1 MGACDSSKRPND
13 KTIKNNQFNSSNIFS
28 NPETPELPKLKR
40 RPRLYSQCVNYPRLN
55 LNINNNENSGNENI
69 DSTLI
74 TDKKNT
80 SLAFQRRQSMKY
92 CNEFKQNNQIHNN
105 NRLLIHLANS
115 LNRNIID
122 NNNFYSNYRPEF
134 VIDWRI
140 VKNEN
145 TNLYMWKNFGKIP
158 LTSELINS
166 IKNLSFEE
174 ISKCDSLYKK
184 RVYFFNYIKDYI
196 MNENNNIINKNQN
209 PILVINRNNILE
221 ESFNQFMTTKDLNLK
236 EPIQIHF
243 IDEIAHDAGGVFREW
258 YSCLYKQIFSEKNK
272 FFIENNNNSYIKGT
286 YLIYPKYNNMKI
298 DYYEFFGKLAAK
310 ALIDQVNIS
319 QILNR
324 TVLKYIRNEK
334 VELDDLKYY
343 DMELYK
349 SLKKINDTNNINS
362 NENYKEFKFIWNI
375 KDENKNIK
383 EIELIPGGNNIYL
396 NDENKNLF
404 IEKII
409 YIETLMNYEEQIQRI
424 KKGFLSFFGNEI
436 NIFKI
441 EEFDFE
447 LSGQRTIDI
456 EDWKKNTIYKGHYN
470 ENNNT
475 IKIFWEVLSNLS
487 QNDLFIF
494 YNFCTSS
501 NHVPLDGF
509 NSLKG
514 INNKIQ
520 KFTIEPKLNLILDES
535 GENKF
540 KLIEAKTC
548 FNRIFLPEYGTIEEM
563 RKAIDIIIGNDTQF
577 FGLE

>member
-1 MGACDSSKRPND
+1 M
-13 KTIKNNQFNSSNIFS
+13 
-28 NPETPELPKLKR
+28 
-40 RPRLYSQCVNYPRLN
+40 
-55 LNINNNENSGNENI
+55 
-69 DSTLI
+69 
-74 TDKKNT
+74 
-80 SLAFQRRQSMKY
+80 
-92 CNEFKQNNQIHNN
+92 
-105 NRLLIHLANS
+105 
-115 LNRNIID
+115 
-122 NNNFYSNYRPEF
+122 
-134 VIDWRI
+134 
-140 VKNEN
+140 
-145 TNLYMWKNFGKIP
+145 
-158 LTSELINS
+158 
-166 IKNLSFEE
+166 
-174 ISKCDSLYKK
+174 
-184 RVYFFNYIKDYI
+184 
-196 MNENNNIINKNQN
+196 
-209 PILVINRNNILE
+209 
-221 ESFNQFMTTKDLNLK
+221 NLK
-236 EPIQIHF
+236 KPIQIHF
-243 IDEIAHDAGGVFREW
+243 IDEKAHDSGGVYREW
-258 YSCLYKQIFSEKNK
+258 YSSLFKEFFKEKYKL
-272 FFIENNNNSYIKGT
+272 FIENNNQALNKGT

-520 KFTIEPKLNLILDES
+520 KFTIEPKLSLILDES
-535 GENKF
+535 DNNF

-548 FNRIFLPEYGTIEEM
+548 FNRILLPEYSSKDDME
-563 RKAIDIIIGNDTQF
+563 KAINIIIGNDTSY